1 MKTFDVFLRGRFV
14 GTIKAWTKK
23 SARFAARR
31 EYGPEA
37 EVREQVKGEDT

>member
-1 MKTFDVFLRGRFV
+1 MKTFDVFLSGRLV

-37 EVREQVKGEDT
+37 EVEESSP